1 MESVI
6 FSGFAFIGAF
16 LIAILILIIIMYVFM
31 GVFLGKL
38 NKLIYGKGTPM
49 AWIPLLNTYLM
60 GKLVVNKVFGIILVI
75 IPFIISFIPGAD
87 ISNTHTT
94 VQNGVQT
101 TVSTSTSLNTI
112 LLLVYSLICLVI
124 FVLAVVKYFK
134 LKKNRV
140 TPMETET
147 PNVTMPT
154 PPIGSPA
161 PVTEQPVVPG
171 QTPNVAESFDVPE
184 SLTQPVEN
192 NQISAEPIP
201 ESQINNNV
209 AVQGVPQTPGIE
221 KVSPEP
227 NVPQNVFQTAQTAQT
242 QEVITEEPTPM
253 VVNTQV
259 TPEETPVTSE
269 TVPNNTNSIFD
280 TPVET
285 PVSTPVASV
294 ATPVETPV
302 NTPVTPVATPS
313 VSPTPVAQPNTQPS
327 EPYDIFSSMPT
338 STPTDPQN

>member
-94 VQNGVQT
+94 IQNGVQT

-112 LLLVYSLICLVI
+112 LLLIYSLVCLVI

-147 PNVTMPT
+147 PNVTMRT

-171 QTPNVAESFDVPE
+171 QTPNIAESFDVPE
-184 SLTQPVEN
+184 SLTQSVEN

-221 KVSPEP
+221 TISPEP
-227 NVPQNVFQTAQTAQT
+227 NVPQNVFQTAQT

-285 PVSTPVASV
+285 PVSTSVASV
-294 ATPVETPV
+294 ATPVE
-302 NTPVTPVATPS
+302 TPVATPS

>member
-1 MESVI
+1 MKKMESVI

-94 VQNGVQT
+94 IQNGVQT

-112 LLLVYSLICLVI
+112 LLLVYSLVCLVI

-171 QTPNVAESFDVPE
+171 QTPNIAESFDVPE
-184 SLTQPVEN
+184 SLTQSVEN
-192 NQISAEPIP
+192 NQINAEPIL

-221 KVSPEP
+221 TISPEP
-227 NVPQNVFQTAQTAQT
+227 NVPQNVFQTAQT
-242 QEVITEEPTPM
+242 QEVITEEPTP
-253 VVNTQV
+253 VAVNTQV
-259 TPEETPVTSE
+259 TPEATPVTSE
-269 TVPNNTNSIFD
+269 TVPNNTNSKFD
-280 TPVET
+280 APASTPVNTPVET
-285 PVSTPVASV
+285 PV
-294 ATPVETPV
+294 ATS
-302 NTPVTPVATPS
+302 N
-313 VSPTPVAQPNTQPS
+313 VSPTPVAHPNTQTS
-327 EPYDIFSSMPT
+327 DPYDIFTSMPT

>member
-6 FSGFAFIGAF
+6 FSGLAFIGAF

-60 GKLVVNKVFGIILVI
+60 GKLVVNKVFGMILVI
-75 IPFIISFIPGAD
+75 TPFIISFIPGAD

-94 VQNGVQT
+94 IQNGVQT

-112 LLLVYSLICLVI
+112 LLLVYSLVCLVI

-171 QTPNVAESFDVPE
+171 QTPNIAESFDVPE
-184 SLTQPVEN
+184 SLTQSVEN

-221 KVSPEP
+221 TISPEP
-227 NVPQNVFQTAQTAQT
+227 NVPQNVFQTAQT
-242 QEVITEEPTPM
+242 QEVITEEPTP
-253 VVNTQV
+253 VAVNTQV
-259 TPEETPVTSE
+259 TPEATPVTSE

-280 TPVET
+280 APASTPVNTPVET
-285 PVSTPVASV
+285 PV
-294 ATPVETPV
+294 ATS
-302 NTPVTPVATPS
+302 N

>member
-112 LLLVYSLICLVI
+112 VLLVYSLVCLVI

-140 TPMETET
+140 TPIETET

-154 PPIGSPA
+154 PPVGSPA
-161 PVTEQPVVPG
+161 QVTPQPVAPSPA
-171 QTPNVAESFDVPE
+171 PNVAESFDVPE

-227 NVPQNVFQTAQTAQT
+227 NVPQNVFQTAQN
-242 QEVITEEPTPM
+242 QEVIT
-253 VVNTQV
+253 
-259 TPEETPVTSE
+259 
-269 TVPNNTNSIFD
+269 
-280 TPVET
+280 
-285 PVSTPVASV
+285 
-294 ATPVETPV
+294 
-302 NTPVTPVATPS
+302 
-313 VSPTPVAQPNTQPS
+313 
-327 EPYDIFSSMPT
+327 
-338 STPTDPQN
+338 

>member
-75 IPFIISFIPGAD
+75 IPFIISFMPGAD

-140 TPMETET
+140 TPIETET

-154 PPIGSPA
+154 PPVGSPA
-161 PVTEQPVVPG
+161 QVTPQPVAPSPA
-171 QTPNVAESFDVPE
+171 PNVAESFDVPE

-221 KVSPEP
+221 TISPEP
-227 NVPQNVFQTAQTAQT
+227 NVPQNVFQTAQT
-242 QEVITEEPTPM
+242 QESVVEESTP
-253 VVNTQV
+253 VAVNTQV
-259 TPEETPVTSE
+259 TPEATPVTSE

-280 TPVET
+280 APASTPVNTPVET
-285 PVSTPVASV
+285 PV
-294 ATPVETPV
+294 ATS
-302 NTPVTPVATPS
+302 S

>member
-112 LLLVYSLICLVI
+112 LLLVYSLVCLVI

-140 TPMETET
+140 TPIETET

-154 PPIGSPA
+154 PPVGSPA
-161 PVTEQPVVPG
+161 QVTPQPVAPSPA
-171 QTPNVAESFDVPE
+171 PNVAESFDVPE

-227 NVPQNVFQTAQTAQT
+227 NVPQNVFQTAQT
-242 QEVITEEPTPM
+242 QEVITEEPTP
-253 VVNTQV
+253 VAVNTQV
-259 TPEETPVTSE
+259 TPATSE

-285 PVSTPVASV
+285 PVITPAASV
-294 ATPVETPV
+294 ATPVE
-302 NTPVTPVATPS
+302 TPVTPVATPS
-313 VSPTPVAQPNTQPS
+313 VSPTPVAQPNTQPG

-338 STPTDPQN
+338 STPSDPQN

>member
-94 VQNGVQT
+94 IQNGVQT

-112 LLLVYSLICLVI
+112 LLLVYSLVCLVI

-171 QTPNVAESFDVPE
+171 QTPNIAESFDVPE
-184 SLTQPVEN
+184 SLTQSVEN

-221 KVSPEP
+221 TISPEP
-227 NVPQNVFQTAQTAQT
+227 NVPQNVFQTAQT
-242 QEVITEEPTPM
+242 QEVITEEPTP
-253 VVNTQV
+253 VAVNTQV
-259 TPEETPVTSE
+259 TPEATPVTSE

-280 TPVET
+280 APASTPVNTPVET
-285 PVSTPVASV
+285 PV
-294 ATPVETPV
+294 ATS
-302 NTPVTPVATPS
+302 N
-313 VSPTPVAQPNTQPS
+313 VSPTPVAHPNTQTS
-327 EPYDIFSSMPT
+327 DPYDIFTSMPT

>member
-94 VQNGVQT
+94 IQNGVQT

-140 TPMETET
+140 TPIETET

-154 PPIGSPA
+154 PPVGSPA
-161 PVTEQPVVPG
+161 QVTPQPVAPSPA
-171 QTPNVAESFDVPE
+171 PNIAESFDVPE
-184 SLTQPVEN
+184 SLTQSVEN

-221 KVSPEP
+221 TISPEP
-227 NVPQNVFQTAQTAQT
+227 NVPQNVFQTAQT
-242 QEVITEEPTPM
+242 QEVITEEPTP
-253 VVNTQV
+253 VAVNTQV
-259 TPEETPVTSE
+259 TPEATPVTSE

-280 TPVET
+280 AP
-285 PVSTPVASV
+285 AS
-294 ATPVETPV
+294 TPV
-302 NTPVTPVATPS
+302 NTPVETPVATPS

-327 EPYDIFSSMPT
+327 EPYDIFTSMPT

>member
-94 VQNGVQT
+94 IQNGVQT

-112 LLLVYSLICLVI
+112 LLLIYSLVCLVI

-171 QTPNVAESFDVPE
+171 QTPNIAESFDVPE
-184 SLTQPVEN
+184 SLTQSVEN

-227 NVPQNVFQTAQTAQT
+227 NVPQNVFQTAQT
-242 QEVITEEPTPM
+242 QEVITEEPTP
-253 VVNTQV
+253 VAVNTQV
-259 TPEETPVTSE
+259 TPATSE

-285 PVSTPVASV
+285 PVSTSVASV
-294 ATPVETPV
+294 ATPVE
-302 NTPVTPVATPS
+302 TPVATPS

>member
-112 LLLVYSLICLVI
+112 LLLVYSLVCLVI

-171 QTPNVAESFDVPE
+171 QTPNIAESFDVPE
-184 SLTQPVEN
+184 SLTQSVEN

-221 KVSPEP
+221 TISPEP
-227 NVPQNVFQTAQTAQT
+227 NVPQNVFQTAQT
-242 QEVITEEPTPM
+242 QEVITEEPTP
-253 VVNTQV
+253 VAVNTQV
-259 TPEETPVTSE
+259 TPEATPVTSE

-280 TPVET
+280 APASTPVNTPVET
-285 PVSTPVASV
+285 PV
-294 ATPVETPV
+294 ATS
-302 NTPVTPVATPS
+302 N
-313 VSPTPVAQPNTQPS
+313 VSPTPVAHPNPQTS
-327 EPYDIFSSMPT
+327 DPYDIFTSMPT

>member
-94 VQNGVQT
+94 IQNGVQT

-112 LLLVYSLICLVI
+112 LLLVYSLVCLVI

-161 PVTEQPVVPG
+161 PVTPQPVAPG

-201 ESQINNNV
+201 ESQINFHKHQELRKFHQN
-209 AVQGVPQTPGIE
+209 QTFH
-221 KVSPEP
+221 K
-227 NVPQNVFQTAQTAQT
+227 
-242 QEVITEEPTPM
+242 M
-253 VVNTQV
+253 
-259 TPEETPVTSE
+259 
-269 TVPNNTNSIFD
+269 
-280 TPVET
+280 
-285 PVSTPVASV
+285 
-294 ATPVETPV
+294 
-302 NTPVTPVATPS
+302 
-313 VSPTPVAQPNTQPS
+313 
-327 EPYDIFSSMPT
+327 FSK
-338 STPTDPQN
+338 QLKQRKLKK

>member
-60 GKLVVNKVFGIILVI
+60 GKLVVNKVFGMILVI

-94 VQNGVQT
+94 IQNGVQT

-112 LLLVYSLICLVI
+112 LLLVYSLVCLVI

-171 QTPNVAESFDVPE
+171 QTPNIAESFDVPE
-184 SLTQPVEN
+184 SLTQSVEN

-227 NVPQNVFQTAQTAQT
+227 NVPQNVFQTAQT

-285 PVSTPVASV
+285 PVN
-294 ATPVETPV
+294 TPVETPV
-302 NTPVTPVATPS
+302 ATS
-313 VSPTPVAQPNTQPS
+313 NVSPTPVAHPNTQTS
-327 EPYDIFSSMPT
+327 DPYDIFTSMPT

>member
-112 LLLVYSLICLVI
+112 LLLVYSLVCLVI

-140 TPMETET
+140 TPIETET

-154 PPIGSPA
+154 PPVGTPAQVTPQPVAPSPA
-161 PVTEQPVVPG
+161 
-171 QTPNVAESFDVPE
+171 PNVAESFDVPE

-227 NVPQNVFQTAQTAQT
+227 NVPQNVFQTAQT
-242 QEVITEEPTPM
+242 QEVITEEPTP
-253 VVNTQV
+253 VAVNTQV
-259 TPEETPVTSE
+259 TPEATPVTSE

-280 TPVET
+280 APASTPVNTPVET
-285 PVSTPVASV
+285 PV
-294 ATPVETPV
+294 ATS
-302 NTPVTPVATPS
+302 N
-313 VSPTPVAQPNTQPS
+313 VSPTPVAHPNTQPG

>member
-94 VQNGVQT
+94 IQNGVQT

-112 LLLVYSLICLVI
+112 LLLVYSLVCLVI

-171 QTPNVAESFDVPE
+171 QTPNIAESFDVPE
-184 SLTQPVEN
+184 SLTQSVEN

-227 NVPQNVFQTAQTAQT
+227 NVPQNVFQTAQT
-242 QEVITEEPTPM
+242 QEVITEEPTP
-253 VVNTQV
+253 VAVNTQV
-259 TPEETPVTSE
+259 TPEATPVTSE

-280 TPVET
+280 APASTPVNTPVET
-285 PVSTPVASV
+285 PV
-294 ATPVETPV
+294 ATS
-302 NTPVTPVATPS
+302 N
-313 VSPTPVAQPNTQPS
+313 VSPTPVAHPNTQTS
-327 EPYDIFSSMPT
+327 NPYDIFSSMPT

>member
-94 VQNGVQT
+94 IQNGVQT

-112 LLLVYSLICLVI
+112 LLLVYSLVCLVI

-140 TPMETET
+140 TPIETET
-147 PNVTMPT
+147 PYVPMPT

-171 QTPNVAESFDVPE
+171 QTPNIAESFDVPE
-184 SLTQPVEN
+184 SLTQSVEN

-227 NVPQNVFQTAQTAQT
+227 NVPQNVFQTAQT
-242 QEVITEEPTPM
+242 QEVITEEPTP
-253 VVNTQV
+253 VAVNTQV
-259 TPEETPVTSE
+259 TPEATPVTSE

-280 TPVET
+280 APASTPVNTPVET
-285 PVSTPVASV
+285 PV
-294 ATPVETPV
+294 ATS
-302 NTPVTPVATPS
+302 N
-313 VSPTPVAQPNTQPS
+313 VSPTPVAHPNTQTS
-327 EPYDIFSSMPT
+327 NPYDIFSSMPT

>member
-112 LLLVYSLICLVI
+112 LLLVYSLVCLVI

-140 TPMETET
+140 TPIETET

-154 PPIGSPA
+154 PPVGTPAQVTPQPVAPSPA
-161 PVTEQPVVPG
+161 
-171 QTPNVAESFDVPE
+171 PNVAESFDVPE

-227 NVPQNVFQTAQTAQT
+227 NVPQNVFQTAQT
-242 QEVITEEPTPM
+242 QEVITEEPTP
-253 VVNTQV
+253 VAVNTQV
-259 TPEETPVTSE
+259 TPEATPVTSE

-280 TPVET
+280 APASTPVNTPVET
-285 PVSTPVASV
+285 PV
-294 ATPVETPV
+294 ATS
-302 NTPVTPVATPS
+302 N
-313 VSPTPVAQPNTQPS
+313 VSPTPVAHPNTQTS
-327 EPYDIFSSMPT
+327 NPYDIFSSMPT

>member
-112 LLLVYSLICLVI
+112 LLLVYSLVCLVI

-140 TPMETET
+140 TPIETET

-154 PPIGSPA
+154 PPVGSPA
-161 PVTEQPVVPG
+161 QVTPQPVVPG
-171 QTPNVAESFDVPE
+171 QTPNIAESFDVPE
-184 SLTQPVEN
+184 SLTQSVEN

-221 KVSPEP
+221 TISPEP
-227 NVPQNVFQTAQTAQT
+227 NVPQNVFQTAQT
-242 QEVITEEPTPM
+242 QEVITEEPTP
-253 VVNTQV
+253 VAVNTQV
-259 TPEETPVTSE
+259 TPEATPVTSE

-280 TPVET
+280 APASTPVNTPVET
-285 PVSTPVASV
+285 PV
-294 ATPVETPV
+294 ATS
-302 NTPVTPVATPS
+302 N
-313 VSPTPVAQPNTQPS
+313 VSPTPVAHPNTQTS
-327 EPYDIFSSMPT
+327 DPYDIFTSMPT

>member
-94 VQNGVQT
+94 IQNGVQT

-112 LLLVYSLICLVI
+112 LLLVYSLVCLVI

-171 QTPNVAESFDVPE
+171 QTPNIAESFDVPE
-184 SLTQPVEN
+184 SLTQSVEN
-192 NQISAEPIP
+192 NQINAEPIL

-221 KVSPEP
+221 TISPEP
-227 NVPQNVFQTAQTAQT
+227 NVPQNVFQTAQT
-242 QEVITEEPTPM
+242 QEVITEEPTP
-253 VVNTQV
+253 VAVNTQV
-259 TPEETPVTSE
+259 TPEATPVTSE
-269 TVPNNTNSIFD
+269 TVPNNTNSKFD
-280 TPVET
+280 APASTPVNTPVET
-285 PVSTPVASV
+285 PV
-294 ATPVETPV
+294 ATS
-302 NTPVTPVATPS
+302 N
-313 VSPTPVAQPNTQPS
+313 VSPTPVAHPNTQTS
-327 EPYDIFSSMPT
+327 DPYDIFTSMPT

>member
-112 LLLVYSLICLVI
+112 LLPQCL
-124 FVLAVVKYFK
+124 
-134 LKKNRV
+134 R
-140 TPMETET
+140 
-147 PNVTMPT
+147 
-154 PPIGSPA
+154 
-161 PVTEQPVVPG
+161 
-171 QTPNVAESFDVPE
+171 
-184 SLTQPVEN
+184 
-192 NQISAEPIP
+192 
-201 ESQINNNV
+201 
-209 AVQGVPQTPGIE
+209 
-221 KVSPEP
+221 
-227 NVPQNVFQTAQTAQT
+227 
-242 QEVITEEPTPM
+242 
-253 VVNTQV
+253 
-259 TPEETPVTSE
+259 
-269 TVPNNTNSIFD
+269 SI
-280 TPVET
+280 
-285 PVSTPVASV
+285 
-294 ATPVETPV
+294 
-302 NTPVTPVATPS
+302 
-313 VSPTPVAQPNTQPS
+313 
-327 EPYDIFSSMPT
+327 
-338 STPTDPQN
+338 

>member
-112 LLLVYSLICLVI
+112 LLLVYSLVCLVI

-171 QTPNVAESFDVPE
+171 QTPNIAESFDVPE

-227 NVPQNVFQTAQTAQT
+227 NVPQNVFQTVQT
-242 QEVITEEPTPM
+242 QEVITEEPTP
-253 VVNTQV
+253 VAVNTQV
-259 TPEETPVTSE
+259 TPEATPVTSE

-280 TPVET
+280 AL
-285 PVSTPVASV
+285 AS
-294 ATPVETPV
+294 TPV

-313 VSPTPVAQPNTQPS
+313 VSPTPVAQPNTQPG

>member
-94 VQNGVQT
+94 IQNGVQT

-112 LLLVYSLICLVI
+112 LLLVYSLVCLVI

-140 TPMETET
+140 TPIETET

-171 QTPNVAESFDVPE
+171 QTPNIAESFDVPE
-184 SLTQPVEN
+184 SLTQSVEN

-280 TPVET
+280 AP
-285 PVSTPVASV
+285 AS
-294 ATPVETPV
+294 TPV
-302 NTPVTPVATPS
+302 NTPVETPVATPS

>member
-60 GKLVVNKVFGIILVI
+60 GKLVVNKVFGIILVL

-140 TPMETET
+140 TPIETET

-171 QTPNVAESFDVPE
+171 QTPNIAESFDVPE
-184 SLTQPVEN
+184 SLTQSVEN

-221 KVSPEP
+221 TISPEP
-227 NVPQNVFQTAQTAQT
+227 NVPQNVFQTAQT
-242 QEVITEEPTPM
+242 QEVITEEPTP
-253 VVNTQV
+253 VAVNTQV
-259 TPEETPVTSE
+259 TPEATPVTSE
-269 TVPNNTNSIFD
+269 TVPNNTNSKFD
-280 TPVET
+280 APASTPVNTPVET
-285 PVSTPVASV
+285 PV
-294 ATPVETPV
+294 ATS
-302 NTPVTPVATPS
+302 N
-313 VSPTPVAQPNTQPS
+313 VSPTPVAHPNTQTS
-327 EPYDIFSSMPT
+327 DPYDIFTSMPT

>member
-112 LLLVYSLICLVI
+112 LLLVYSLVCLVI

-161 PVTEQPVVPG
+161 PVTPQPVAPSPA
-171 QTPNVAESFDVPE
+171 PNVAESFDVPE

-227 NVPQNVFQTAQTAQT
+227 NVPQNVFQTAQT
-242 QEVITEEPTPM
+242 QEVITEEPTP
-253 VVNTQV
+253 VAVNTQV
-259 TPEETPVTSE
+259 TPEATPVTSE

-280 TPVET
+280 APASTPVNTPVET
-285 PVSTPVASV
+285 PV
-294 ATPVETPV
+294 ATS
-302 NTPVTPVATPS
+302 N
-313 VSPTPVAQPNTQPS
+313 VSPTPVAHPNTQPS

>member
-1 MESVI
+1 MKKMESVI

-60 GKLVVNKVFGIILVI
+60 GKLVVNKVFGIILVL

-140 TPMETET
+140 TPIETET

-171 QTPNVAESFDVPE
+171 QTPNIAESFDVPE
-184 SLTQPVEN
+184 SLTQSVEN

-221 KVSPEP
+221 TISPEP
-227 NVPQNVFQTAQTAQT
+227 NVPQNVFQTAQT
-242 QEVITEEPTPM
+242 QEVITEEPTP
-253 VVNTQV
+253 VAVNTQV
-259 TPEETPVTSE
+259 TPEATPVTSE
-269 TVPNNTNSIFD
+269 TVPNNTNSKFD
-280 TPVET
+280 APASTPVNTPVET
-285 PVSTPVASV
+285 PV
-294 ATPVETPV
+294 ATS
-302 NTPVTPVATPS
+302 N
-313 VSPTPVAQPNTQPS
+313 VSPTPVAHPNTQTS
-327 EPYDIFSSMPT
+327 DPYDIFTSMPT